1 MKKLLIILFILSV
14 LLTNHYSSRD
24 RNFSLRN
31 YFNGEYIAYSADR
44 TKGVDL
50 GFCSMMYDDVDN
62 EEIVGESITISNIEI
77 ISVLE
82 TLNAKLIKTECLDDS
97 TIVLYAYSDKIKD
110 SVKVDD
116 QLVNLQIACK
126 DSITVIGWPL
136 ILGSF

>member
-1 MKKLLIILFILSV
+1 
-14 LLTNHYSSRD
+14 
-24 RNFSLRN
+24 
-31 YFNGEYIAYSADR
+31 
-44 TKGVDL
+44 
-50 GFCSMMYDDVDN
+50 MMYDDVDN